1 MKICNTFI
9 DAPGFFPTIAGAVIV
24 VLGGT
29 ADTNF
34 RQSLSG
40 SVLTRVSGSVLTRV
54 AGDNPLLVVV
64 YLLVTGMLRTIKS
77 IRERLSGA

>member
-9 DAPGFFPTIAGAVIV
+9 DAPGSFPTIAGAVIV

-29 ADTNF
+29 ADISF
-34 RQSLSG
+34 RQSM
-40 SVLTRVSGSVLTRV
+40 SGSVLTRV